1 MLEDTARS
9 AIAVVGMAC
18 RFPGARNVEEFWQNL
33 VDGTSSFSAF
43 DDDEL
48 IAAGVAENDLRN
60 PNYVKAS
67 PVIDEIELLDAAFF
81 GISPREAE
89 VLDPQHRVFL
99 ETCHVALQRAGYDG
113 CTDRRRIGVFAG
125 SRSNEYVNSNLVTN
139 PGLKRTVGEMVMTI
153 SNETDYLATGA
164 AYRLN
169 LRGPAVTAVTACSTS
184 LVSVHL
190 ACQALRSGEC
200 EVALA
205 GGVEIPVPMVRGYVY
220 QEGGINSPDAQV
232 RPFDANARGT
242 VFGSGCGVVTLR
254 LLSDAL
260 ADGDTIQAVILGS
273 AINNDGSGK
282 SVFSAPSKTG
292 QIAVIEA
299 ALRDSGVDPDTIGF
313 VEAHGTGTIVGDP
326 IEVAALTE
334 AYRRH
339 TDRTG
344 YCAIASVKGNV
355 GHLGA
360 ASGICGLI
368 KAVLCVREGILPA
381 SLNFDEPNP
390 AIDFENSPFYLNSTL
405 GKWHDV
411 NEPRR
416 AGVSAFGVGG
426 TNAHLIIESP
436 PEFPPTAQGRRPYQ
450 LLTVSARTAGALDV
464 ATAELGQH
472 LTAMTGELADVA
484 YTLNLGR
491 ADLQVRRFVVAKD
504 RAGAAAKLSSPDGG
518 PAARTLPAGIDRSA
532 AFLFPGQG
540 TQYAGMARGLYAEEA
555 TFAADIDRCAAVL
568 ADSHRLDLR
577 DVLFGG
583 QAGTDTADRL
593 GQTEVTQPALFA
605 VEYALARLLR
615 EWGVEPAAMAGHSVG
630 EYVAA
635 SLAGVIEPDEALRL
649 VADRGLLMQAMHPGS
664 MLAVMLP
671 EELLLPMLP
680 SGVDLAAVNAPGLC
694 VVSGSDEDIAEMQ
707 AMFTSQGIAA
717 RPVRTSHAFHSR
729 MMDPIVEAFRERV
742 GKVELGPPRIPYV
755 SNVTG
760 TWIRAEE
767 ATDPE
772 YWVRHLRCCIR
783 FSDNV
788 RSLIAGG
795 YVFAEVGPGRVLTG
809 LVAAHAQPTATA
821 RPAPVAVPTMRGPG
835 EKRDDTEMLTE
846 SLGRLWAAG
855 APVDWERFWSGE
867 RRRRVLLPTYPYE
880 RRRFWI
886 ERSVGDASGTA
897 GPEGDVGPF
906 YIPTWRESP
915 LAAPGEAGL
924 AARGTLWVVFAL
936 PGDPRIGDLIGMLRG
951 TGAEVIVAEPGD
963 GYAAGP
969 DERYV
974 LRVDDPADYAELFGV
989 IAARSPAAVRVVHA
1003 WTADEPARDL
1013 AEVER
1018 ANEIMNHGFF
1028 SVLAAVQAAARLLG
1042 GTPVDTCIVTSRM
1055 QDVAGDG
1062 NIEPAKAAVLGL
1074 VKVAAKEFDQIGCR
1088 SVDVDVT
1095 AAPAGVIAAQLLA
1108 ETTVGPGT
1116 EQVAYRGRKRW
1127 TWSYSAVWPQD
1138 APGTPAVLKDRGVYL
1153 ITGGLGGLGLVLAK
1167 QLAGLVKARLVLL
1180 GRTGLPDR
1188 DDWPALLAEA
1198 AGDDPVARRV
1208 RAVQAIEEAG
1218 GEVLACAADITDEA
1232 RMRAVRAETERVFGP
1247 VDGIFHLAA
1256 VAGGGML
1263 EARPREA
1270 SEAVMRPKVEGTY
1283 ILEGVFHPDLFVLYS
1298 STAVIAGDFGLGD
1311 YAGAN
1316 AVLDAFAQTRWGP
1329 GRHVVSINWPAWND
1343 VGMVIVVHG
1352 TSVLHDLALGPPTPT
1367 AHPMLRARREGTD
1380 VVAFDIELDPALW
1393 VFAEHRMNGTPAMP
1407 GTGIV
1412 ELIRAAYQEVTGSAT
1427 AEIRDLMFPSL
1438 LTVKPGIEARAELRR
1453 TPDGGYAFTLAGGPP
1468 GSPVE
1473 QYARGRVYPV
1483 GTGLAPRH
1491 DLAALRAGS
1500 PRDTTPVFQARIGL
1514 MEFGNRWDVIRSRHS
1529 AADVDLLTL
1538 RLGAEFAADMDQFGV
1553 HPAMLDAAGAVGM
1566 SRPGDGKYLPFGYD
1580 RIVVRGSVPQA
1591 CYSVIRHLDD
1601 TLGELARI
1609 DVTIV
1614 DEDGAE
1620 LVAAEGYS
1628 LLRFNDDGTSDAV
1641 PSEAA
1646 AAGRTRTPGGSRAA
1660 EDPVIALIRE
1670 ANEESSVSSAEGSEA
1685 LRIMLAGAVGPQVI
1699 LCPGGIT
1706 ERVRRASKLT
1716 RSLLMERL
1724 NSARA
1729 EAGATRSMDT
1739 PYAAPE
1745 TDTERAIAELWRD
1758 VIVVDQVGID
1768 DDFLDLGGDSL
1779 VAVQLVGRIAS
1790 RFKTDVSVAQL
1801 FESRTVRTLAAS
1813 IESADRKGTPADL
1826 K

>member
-1 MLEDTARS
+1 
-9 AIAVVGMAC
+9 MAG
-18 RFPGARNVEEFWQNL
+18 RFPGARDVDEFWQNL
-33 VDGTSSFSAF
+33 VAGTASFSFF

-48 IAAGVAENDLRN
+48 TAAGVTKNDLRD
-60 PNYVKAS
+60 PNYVKAA
-67 PVIDEIELLDAAFF
+67 PIIDGIDMFDAAFF

-99 ETCHVALQRAGYDG
+99 ETCHVALQHAGYDG
-113 CTDRRRIGVFAG
+113 CTDLRRIGVFAG
-125 SRSNEYVNSNLVTN
+125 SRGNEYVSSNLATN
-139 PGLKRTVGEMVMTI
+139 PGLKNTVGEMAVTI

-169 LRGPAVTAVTACSTS
+169 LRGPAITAVTACSTS
-184 LVSVHL
+184 LVGVHL
-190 ACQALRSGEC
+190 ACQSLRNGEC
-200 EVALA
+200 EIALA
-205 GGVEIPVPMVRGYVY
+205 GGVEIPVPMVRGYLY

-242 VFGSGCGVVTLR
+242 VFGSGCGVVALR
-254 LLSDAL
+254 RLSDAL
-260 ADGDTIQAVILGS
+260 ADGDTIQAVILGT
-273 AINNDGSGK
+273 AINNDGAGK

-313 VEAHGTGTIVGDP
+313 VEAHGTGTVVGDP

-339 TDRTG
+339 TQRTG

-368 KAVLCVREGILPA
+368 KAALCVSEGILPA
-381 SLNFDEPNP
+381 SLNFSEPNP
-390 AIDFENSPFYLNSTL
+390 AIDFENSPFYVNNTL

-411 NEPRR
+411 DTPRR

-426 TNAHLIIESP
+426 TNAHVIIESP
-436 PEFPPTAQGRRPYQ
+436 PEPPPAVQGRRPYQ
-450 LLTVSARTAGALDV
+450 LLTVSARTASALDV
-464 ATAELGQH
+464 VTAELAEH
-472 LTAMTGELADVA
+472 LIAMTGELADAA

-491 ADLQVRRFVVAKD
+491 ADLQVRRFVVARD
-504 RAGAAAKLSSPDGG
+504 RAEAATRLSSPSGG
-518 PAARTLPAGIDRSA
+518 PTARTLPVGIERSA

-540 TQYAGMARGLYAEEA
+540 AQYAGMARGLYGTEA
-555 TFAADIDRCAAVL
+555 TFAAEIDRCATVL
-568 ADSHRLDLR
+568 ANSHRFDLR
-577 DVLFGG
+577 DVLFGD

-593 GQTEVTQPALFA
+593 SQTEVTQPALFA
-605 VEYALARLLR
+605 VEYALAVLLR

-649 VADRGLLMQAMHPGS
+649 VADRGALMQAMPAGS

-680 SGVDLAAVNAPGLC
+680 AGVDLAAVNGPGLC
-694 VVSGSDEDIAEMQ
+694 VISGSNEDIAEMR
-707 AMFTSQGIAA
+707 AMFTGQGISA
-717 RPVRTSHAFHSR
+717 RPLRTSHAFHSS
-729 MMDPIVEAFRERV
+729 MMNPVLEAFRERV
-742 GKVELGPPRIPYV
+742 GRVALCPPRIPYL

-772 YWVRHLRCCIR
+772 YWVRHLRCCVR
-783 FSDNV
+783 FSDNL
-788 RSLIAGG
+788 RALIAGG

-809 LVAAHAQPTATA
+809 LVAAHAQPAASA
-821 RPAPVAVPTMRGPG
+821 RPAPAAVPTMRAAD
-835 EKRDDTEMLTE
+835 ETRDDTEMLVE
-846 SLGRLWAAG
+846 SLGRMWAAG
-855 APVDWERFWSGE
+855 APIDWERFWSGE
-867 RRRRVLLPTYPYE
+867 RRRRVPLPTYPYE

-886 ERSVGDASGTA
+886 ERSAGDAAAAA
-897 GPEGDVGPF
+897 GPEGDIGPF
-906 YIPTWRESP
+906 YVPTWRESP
-915 LAAPGEAGL
+915 LTAPAEDGL
-924 AARGTLWVVFAL
+924 AADRTLWVVFTL
-936 PGDPRIGDLIGMLRG
+936 PGDPRVGGLIGLLRG
-951 TGAEVIVAEPGD
+951 AGAEVIVAEPGD

-974 LRVDDPADYAELFGV
+974 LRVDDPADYAELFSA
-989 IAARSPAAVRVVHA
+989 IAARNPDNVRLVHA
-1003 WTADEPARDL
+1003 WTAGEPDSGLVEA
-1013 AEVER
+1013 ER
-1018 ANEIMNHGFF
+1018 ASQTLNHGFF

-1062 NIEPAKAAVLGL
+1062 DIEPAKAAVLGL
-1074 VKVAAKEFDQIGCR
+1074 VKVAAKEFDRIRCR
-1088 SVDVDVT
+1088 SMDIDVT
-1095 AAPAGVIAAQLLA
+1095 AASAGAIAAQLLA
-1108 ETTVGPGT
+1108 ESMAGSGT

-1127 TWSYSAVWPQD
+1127 TWSYAAVWPQASPG
-1138 APGTPAVLKDRGVYL
+1138 APPILKERGVYM
-1153 ITGGLGGLGLVLAK
+1153 ITGGLGGLGLVLAA
-1167 QLAGLVKARLVLL
+1167 QLAELVQARLVLL

-1188 DDWPALLAEA
+1188 DDWAALLDQATE
-1198 AGDDPVARRV
+1198 DDPVARRV
-1208 RAVQAIEEAG
+1208 RAVVAIEEAG
-1218 GEVLACAADITDEA
+1218 GKVLSCAADITDEA
-1232 RMRAVRAETERVFGP
+1232 RMRAVREETEAVFGP

-1263 EARPREA
+1263 EARPRWA
-1270 SEAVMRPKVEGTY
+1270 SEEVLRPKVEGTY
-1283 ILEGVFHPDLFVLYS
+1283 VLEDVFHPGLFVLYS

-1316 AVLDAFAQTRWGP
+1316 AVLDAFAQTRWGH

-1343 VGMVIVVHG
+1343 VGMAIAVHG
-1352 TSVLHDLALGPPTPT
+1352 SSVLRDLELGSAVPV
-1367 AHPMLRARREGTD
+1367 AHPMLRTRREGTD
-1380 VVAFDIELDPALW
+1380 VVAFDVELDPALW
-1393 VFAEHRMNGTPAMP
+1393 VFAEHRMNGMPAMP
-1407 GTGIV
+1407 GTGMV
-1412 ELIRAAYQEVTGSAT
+1412 ELIRAAYQEITGSAT
-1427 AEIRDLMFPSL
+1427 VEIRDLMFPSL
-1438 LTVKPGIEARAELRR
+1438 LAVKPGIEARAELRR
-1453 TPDGGYAFTLAGGPP
+1453 TPDGGYAFTLAGGLP

-1473 QYARGRVYPV
+1473 QYARGRAYPAEAGPV
-1483 GTGLAPRH
+1483 PRH
-1491 DLAALRAGS
+1491 DLDALREGS
-1500 PRDTTPVFQARIGL
+1500 SDTTPAFQARVGL
-1514 MEFGNRWDVIRSRHS
+1514 MEFGKRWDVIRSRHS
-1529 AADVDLLTL
+1529 VGDVDLLTL
-1538 RLGAEFAADMDQFGV
+1538 RLDAEFAGDMDQFRV

-1580 RIVVRGSVPQA
+1580 RIVVRGSVPPS
-1591 CYSVIRHLDD
+1591 CYSVIRHFDD
-1601 TLGELARI
+1601 TLGELTRI

-1614 DEDGAE
+1614 GEDGAE

-1628 LLRFNDDGTSDAV
+1628 LLRVSDDGASHAVSAEATS
-1641 PSEAA
+1641 
-1646 AAGRTRTPGGSRAA
+1646 GRTKTPGGSRAA
-1660 EDPVIALIRE
+1660 EEDPVIVLIRE
-1670 ANEESSVSSAEGSEA
+1670 ANEESSISSAEGSEA
-1685 LRIMLAGAVGPQVI
+1685 LRLMLGGAVGPQVI

-1706 ERVRRASKLT
+1706 ERVRRASRLT
-1716 RSLLMERL
+1716 RSVLMERL
-1724 NSARA
+1724 NSVRA
-1729 EAGATRSMDT
+1729 EAGATRSIDT

-1745 TDTERAIAELWRD
+1745 TDTERAITDLWRD

-1768 DDFLDLGGDSL
+1768 DDFLELGGDSL
-1779 VAVQLVGRIAS
+1779 VAVQLVGRIAH

-1813 IESADRKGTPADL
+1813 IEGADRKLTPADL